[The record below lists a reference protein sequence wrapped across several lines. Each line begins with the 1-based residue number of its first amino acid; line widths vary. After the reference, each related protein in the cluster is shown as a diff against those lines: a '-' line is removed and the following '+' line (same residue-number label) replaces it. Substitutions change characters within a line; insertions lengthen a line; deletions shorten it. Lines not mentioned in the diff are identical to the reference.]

1 MKTYR
6 VFLGLGSNMGAREV
20 HLNTATHA
28 LQQLGTVKVV
38 WTSSVYETDPYG
50 KTDQPKFL
58 NAVVEIETGLLP
70 QDLYPQLRT
79 IEQQVGRTGS
89 EHWGPREI
97 DIDILVYDGFV
108 RHDGGVTVPH
118 PDMEQRKFV
127 LVPLNEIA
135 PDLVHPVNGM
145 TVAEMLA
152 ACRDSGRVVRSL
164 HRIKL

>member
-6 VFLGLGSNMGAREV
+6 VFLGLGSNVGTREL
-20 HLNTATHA
+20 HLNNAVHA
-28 LQQLGTVKVV
+28 LQKLEPVKLV

-50 KTDQPKFL
+50 KMDQPKFL
-58 NAVVEIETGLLP
+58 NAVVELETGLAP
-70 QDLYPQLRT
+70 QDLYPHLKA
-79 IEQQVGRTGS
+79 IEQEVGRKGS

-97 DIDILVYDGFV
+97 DVDILLYDGLV
-108 RHDGGVTVPH
+108 HDDGNVTVPH
-118 PDMEQRKFV
+118 PDMAQRKFV

-152 ACRDSGRVVRSL
+152 TCRDGGRVVRSI